1 MRKKMRVKKIRGHKR
16 RWKDID
22 YWVENNKN
30 LNIEYLDHYQ
40 RDYCKILIHPWSSL
54 TLTNSIFPEPR
65 KITKKMILLGL
76 IDIYNNWKQT
86 LDNLGIDYY
95 LKIWLF
101 DPRFSKSQVVCAIGE
116 DIDFYENTF
125 FKPENNRQIKS
136 DNYGEIAPLIN
147 EFDWEY
153 RFDEWCLDNSDP
165 RNWGLKLSNIEFEN
179 EKRYIAKML
188 KKQHRTEKFDN
199 PIGDAT
205 ESYAFKIGSVWIG
218 ENKHHNK
225 R

>member
-1 MRKKMRVKKIRGHKR
+1 
-16 RWKDID
+16 
-22 YWVENNKN
+22 
-30 LNIEYLDHYQ
+30 
-40 RDYCKILIHPWSSL
+40 
-54 TLTNSIFPEPR
+54 
-65 KITKKMILLGL
+65 MILLGL
-76 IDIYNNWKQT
+76 IDIYNNWKVT

-116 DIDFYENTF
+116 DTDFYENTF

-136 DNYGEIAPLIN
+136 DNYGEIAPIIN

-188 KKQHRTEKFDN
+188 KKTHRTEKFEY

-205 ESYAFKIGSVWIG
+205 ESYAFKMGIVWIG
-218 ENKHHNK
+218 EKTHPIKH
-225 R
+225 